1 MHKAL
6 NWGFER
12 PESLSSIRSMT
23 DTNQWSTRWCLG
35 VAALHELLLCWCFT
49 ADWMKFHTC
58 QNSLITMA
66 TQLENTYTHKH
77 THCTAN
83 GDRQTDEQH
92 WVKIW
97 PSVPAALSLSHTHTH
112 VMRSTHYMCLMWRYV
127 IHTQLYQ
134 QCLSIQVKNHSDFFS
149 MYLLFKDM
157 HLSLICS
164 AFWKQKCAAHV
175 LINPMI
181 YDLICKACEWLECRG
196 AEHLLTCSWRDVH
209 LQSFCCLR
217 HTDTMHWN

>member
-12 PESLSSIRSMT
+12 PESLSSIPSMT

-97 PSVPAALSLSHTHTH
+97 RSVPAALSLSHTHTRDEFYTLH
-112 VMRSTHYMCLMWRYV
+112 VSHVTLCDTHSALSTVFVNSSKKSFWFLLYV
-127 IHTQLYQ
+127 FTLQRHALVIDL
-134 QCLSIQVKNHSDFFS
+134 
-149 MYLLFKDM
+149 
-157 HLSLICS
+157 LSLLKAEMCS
-164 AFWKQKCAAHV
+164 SCF
-175 LINPMI
+175 
-181 YDLICKACEWLECRG
+181 D
-196 AEHLLTCSWRDVH
+196 
-209 LQSFCCLR
+209 
-217 HTDTMHWN
+217 